1 MPPIHPTHPY
11 GSPAPHSPHT
21 PLWISPPPRPTLRY
35 GAPFPHR
42 APWAEVRSRFFSSG
56 PNKTSL
62 DAIERAAF
70 FVTLDEESHG
80 YDAARDGCMDAYA
93 KSLLHGSCYD
103 RCVRSHSAP

>member
-21 PLWISPPPRPTLRY
+21 PLWIPPPLPTLRY